1 MASFFQKIK
10 VKKDNQFLSQ
20 SKTFIKQAEK
30 RDTLPDDFFEQI
42 LACEIQLKKGF
53 SMNTL
58 RKLINLYSRAVEYY
72 ESINDPRYMRY
83 SKSLQVLL
91 LQPQI
96 VKQINLQTKKGKIK
110 VHKQERK
117 KELLD
122 EFKNVDKKFVNNTDA
137 KDIINKTNK
146 EEKAKNF
153 DEAKNKD
160 LDTQTSSFKKRLA
173 EKKKKWIMNTSD
185 IGQSSNLQSK
195 NLVIF
200 SNSKKHLNK
209 SFDAIGQDDSI
220 FSNDLSIEPISMFNI
235 GESTFNINDGINNN
249 LDFYFNDF
257 DNIFNEKITKGF
269 INKIIEINKE
279 KMEEKVN
286 TAKIFA
292 EKIKNKEFQLTF
304 DSNTEQEERD
314 KISKEIFELGEEQ
327 NKKYDE
333 IEKKYE
339 QKIQE
344 AKEELKNQSIQTMEW
359 IKNLKEKYIS
369 DIDSVIYN
377 FIGN

>member
-1 MASFFQKIK
+1 MSSFIKKIR
-10 VKKDNQFLSQ
+10 VKKESQFLAQ
-20 SKTFIKQAEK
+20 SKKFVKAAEK
-30 RDTLPDDFFEQI
+30 KDTLPDDFFEQI

-96 VKQINLQTKKGKIK
+96 VKQINMQTKKGKIK

-122 EFKNVDKKFVNNTDA
+122 EFKNLDKKFVNNTDA
-137 KDIINKTNK
+137 KEIINKSNK
-146 EEKAKNF
+146 ADKIKNF

-160 LDTQTSSFKKRLA
+160 LDTQESSFKKRLA

-195 NLVIF
+195 NLVVF
-200 SNSKKHLNK
+200 NTKKHLNK

-220 FSNDLSIEPISMFNI
+220 FSNDLSIEPISMYNC
-235 GESTFNINDGINNN
+235 GENTFNITDGINNN
-249 LDFYFNDF
+249 LDFYFSDF
-257 DNIFNEKITKGF
+257 DNIFNEKITKKF
-269 INKIIEINKE
+269 INKIIEINRE
-279 KMEEKVN
+279 KMEEKIK
-286 TAKIFA
+286 TARDFA

-304 DSNTEQEERD
+304 DSNAGQEERD
-314 KISKEIFELGEEQ
+314 KIGKEIFDLGEEQ

-339 QKIQE
+339 IKINE
-344 AKEELKNQSIQTMEW
+344 AKEELKNQSIQNMEW

-369 DIDSVIYN
+369 DIDSTIYN